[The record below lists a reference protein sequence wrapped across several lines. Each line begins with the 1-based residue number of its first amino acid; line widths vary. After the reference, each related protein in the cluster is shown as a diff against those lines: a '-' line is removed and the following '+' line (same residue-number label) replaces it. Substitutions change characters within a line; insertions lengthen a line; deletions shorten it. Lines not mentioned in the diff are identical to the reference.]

1 MLSKNQCTLFKCL
14 LLIVWLFSQ
23 AIAIPALAQ
32 KDEKNKKGKK
42 PKRLTVSLGN
52 EYNFNLDRIFLT
64 LQLKDSTGKRPIRKP
79 KVEVYNLQSKEA
91 YPTLNKNFADNKIE
105 LELPINRNYLIKITS
120 DSHEDKEEAFI
131 ISLEEEGYEQTL
143 ALTLVPKKVVL
154 DYEIVDLQLETDQML
169 SFAVINKYDES
180 QILIGS
186 RDSRGGR
193 YTVKIRAEGDYNIE
207 IDEAKRY
214 AMYAEN
220 TKEKEKGKEID
231 ITLLTEIPM
240 LSIGQQIYLYNVNF
254 EPFSYKLDNN
264 MRREL
269 DRVLVILNQ
278 NPNVVIEIGGH
289 TDNYNPRNINL
300 QLSEDRARAVADYL
314 TLSGIAPERLF
325 VKGYGDTKPIE
336 NNDTKAGRL
345 RNRRFEITVLG
356 YING

>member
-1 MLSKNQCTLFKCL
+1 
-14 LLIVWLFSQ
+14 
-23 AIAIPALAQ
+23 
-32 KDEKNKKGKK
+32 
-42 PKRLTVSLGN
+42 
-52 EYNFNLDRIFLT
+52 
-64 LQLKDSTGKRPIRKP
+64 
-79 KVEVYNLQSKEA
+79 
-91 YPTLNKNFADNKIE
+91 
-105 LELPINRNYLIKITS
+105 
-120 DSHEDKEEAFI
+120 
-131 ISLEEEGYEQTL
+131 
-143 ALTLVPKKVVL
+143 
-154 DYEIVDLQLETDQML
+154 ML

-278 NPNVVIEIGGH
+278 NPNVIIEIGGH

-336 NNDTKAGRL
+336 SNDTKAGRL